1 MMANR
6 RQSTGVSTAGAGH
19 AGVTSYRLDLIAS
32 VQQGYTFSPN
42 TRHLTLILRYSVTFH
57 DWRIGDGTYACDT
70 ARGQS
75 DH

>member
-1 MMANR
+1 MFEKVIE
-6 RQSTGVSTAGAGH
+6 QGKILLI
-19 AGVTSYRLDLIAS
+19 LDLPMSRGSEIRAMLDRHHLETIS
-32 VQQGYTFSPN
+32 SPN

-57 DWRIGDGTYACDT
+57 DRRIGDGTYACDS